1 MKIMIAEDDVISRRV
16 LENALTKWGFDVT
29 AVADGQSAWD
39 VFQKE
44 DAPRMAIVDWML
56 PELDGIEVCRRI
68 RAAETT
74 SSTYIILLT
83 SRSDKQ
89 DIIDGLSA
97 GADDYI
103 VKPFDQEEL
112 HARVEV
118 GRRVSDLQTSL
129 IEKEKLKGIVEIAG
143 AVCHELNQPM
153 QAVLGYTDLLLMDLS
168 EDAPLYERIK
178 AIKSQVDRMVI
189 ITKKMM
195 ATTRYKTKDY
205 LNGKIV
211 DLENASEQ

>member
-1 MKIMIAEDDVISRRV
+1 M
-16 LENALTKWGFDVT
+16 
-29 AVADGQSAWD
+29 
-39 VFQKE
+39 
-44 DAPRMAIVDWML
+44 
-56 PELDGIEVCRRI
+56 
-68 RAAETT
+68 
-74 SSTYIILLT
+74 T

-89 DIIDGLSA
+89 DIINGLSA

-118 GRRVSDLQTSL
+118 GRRVSDLQKSL

-153 QAVLGYTDLLLMDLS
+153 QAVLGYTELLLMDLS

-178 AIKSQVDRMVI
+178 AIKSQVDRMVT

-195 ATTRYKTKDY
+195 TTTRYKTKDY